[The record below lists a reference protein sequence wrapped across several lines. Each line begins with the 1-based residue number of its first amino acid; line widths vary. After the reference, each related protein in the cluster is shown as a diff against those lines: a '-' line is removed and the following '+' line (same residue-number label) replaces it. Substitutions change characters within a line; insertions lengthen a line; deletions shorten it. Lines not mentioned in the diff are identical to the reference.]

1 GALPS
6 RWLAGDPNVT
16 RDGWRFEEH
25 LPPPPPDPAAE
36 LLARLNVPP
45 IPEDK
50 RGKVDAYH
58 DYLPAPL
65 KAEWEAYAQRF
76 VQYYGL
82 DGAGQDRVRTVVS
95 KHEDDTVRWLLEG
108 EKKVPRQ
115 SSATGTI
122 EVTKKTPERVRDYQA
137 KLDEIREIRENYTT
151 AIGDGTKARLEK
163 TVAEEK
169 AQRAAL
175 LADLNDR
182 TEKMKS
188 DLRGVL
194 TYEQRRM
201 AAMPDTDAQPPE
213 PPKEW
218 SRLAQLNSG
227 VRW

>member
-1 GALPS
+1 MKIPILTACCLVLLRVAIGWHLFYEGAWKEQHAETWSSQGFLRAANGPGALPS

-36 LLARLNVPP
+36 PLARLNVPP

-82 DGAGQDRVRTVVS
+82 DGAGQDKIRTVVS
-95 KHEDDTVRWLLEG
+95 RHEDDTVRWLLEG

-115 SSATGTI
+115 SSATGT
-122 EVTKKTPERVRDYQA
+122 
-137 KLDEIREIRENYTT
+137 
-151 AIGDGTKARLEK
+151 
-163 TVAEEK
+163 
-169 AQRAAL
+169 
-175 LADLNDR
+175 
-182 TEKMKS
+182 
-188 DLRGVL
+188 
-194 TYEQRRM
+194 
-201 AAMPDTDAQPPE
+201 
-213 PPKEW
+213 
-218 SRLAQLNSG
+218 
-227 VRW
+227 